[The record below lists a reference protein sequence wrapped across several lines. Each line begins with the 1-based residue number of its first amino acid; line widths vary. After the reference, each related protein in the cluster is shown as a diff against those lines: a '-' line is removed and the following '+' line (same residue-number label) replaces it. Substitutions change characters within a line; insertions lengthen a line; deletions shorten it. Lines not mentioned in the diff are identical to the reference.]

1 MYIFNTPI
9 AANGHF
15 TEMLIRQ
22 ICQIYVKLSKLS
34 KCKTVL
40 QNIRNRYCVN
50 WALKKVTMETGLYCF
65 FTSVV
70 YIGQRRK
77 ETTEQTRLLTINKAI
92 NFNYRYI
99 SVLLYQKT

>member
-1 MYIFNTPI
+1 
-9 AANGHF
+9 
-15 TEMLIRQ
+15 
-22 ICQIYVKLSKLS
+22 
-34 KCKTVL
+34 
-40 QNIRNRYCVN
+40 
-50 WALKKVTMETGLYCF
+50 METGLYCF